1 MTALGRQLQARNH
14 EIIFPY
20 SSGAGGLPF
29 ISGLE
34 KDYVSK
40 DTREMSKIPGGT
52 TLWNL
57 VFGCCWLRR
66 RRY

>member
-1 MTALGRQLQARNH
+1 MKLGFVCPNVPGHLNPMTALGRQLQARNH

-34 KDYVSK
+34 KDHVNK
-40 DTREMSKIPGGT
+40 DTR
-52 TLWNL
+52 
-57 VFGCCWLRR
+57 
-66 RRY
+66 

>member
-40 DTREMSKIPGGT
+40 DTREMSKIQGGPRC
-52 TLWNL
+52 
-57 VFGCCWLRR
+57 GI
-66 RRY
+66 